1 MRAIVL
7 RERSTTPPVSSVVE
21 VVDDWPEPGE
31 PGPGQA
37 RIAVECSALNHMDLW
52 VARGVPGLDLTY
64 PRISGVD
71 ACGRV
76 LDVGPDVDED
86 WVGRRVTFNA
96 ACALPAPPT
105 PDWPAV
111 GEPDLELIGEHHHGA
126 HRERLLL
133 PVANLADV
141 GDLDPAR
148 AAASGVV
155 FVTAYSMMITR
166 AGLRP
171 GSPVL
176 LTGIGGGV
184 ATAALSLA
192 RWMACPI
199 AVTSRR
205 EEKLDLARKLG
216 ADLTLLDEGQK
227 WGREVQAWTGG
238 RGVDVVV
245 DTVGEAVFAEA
256 VKSLAPG
263 GAYVTAGATSGRF
276 GQADLSRLFWHR
288 LRWIGSTMGTQAEF
302 REVMALLRAGRVE
315 PVVDSVLPWSEA
327 PRAWDRLEAA
337 EQMGKIVLD
346 WRT

>member
-1 MRAIVL
+1 MRAVIL
-7 RERSTTPPVSSVVE
+7 RERATAPPVSAVVE
-21 VVDDWPEPGE
+21 VVDDWPEPVD
-31 PGPGQA
+31 PGPGQV
-37 RIAVECSALNHMDLW
+37 RVGVECSALNHMDLW

-76 LDVGPDVDED
+76 EAVGPGVDEA
-86 WVGRRVTFNA
+86 WRGRRVTFNA
-96 ACALPAPPT
+96 AFPRPDEPR
-105 PDWPAV
+105 PDWPEVA
-111 GEPDLELIGEHHHGA
+111 EPELELIGEHHHGA

-133 PVANLADV
+133 PVDNLADV
-141 GDLDPAR
+141 GDTDPVV

-155 FVTAYSMMITR
+155 FVTAYSMLLAR
-166 AGLRP
+166 AELRP

-184 ATAALSLA
+184 ATAALSIA

-205 EEKLDLARKLG
+205 PDKLQRARELG
-216 ADLTLLDEGQK
+216 ADLAILDEGQK
-227 WGREVQAWTGG
+227 WAREVHAWTGG

-256 VKSLAPG
+256 VKCLAPG
-263 GAYVTAGATSGRF
+263 GAFVTAGATSGRF
-276 GQADLSRLFWHR
+276 AKADLARLFWHR
-288 LRWIGSTMGTQAEF
+288 LRWIGSTMGNQEEF
-302 REVMALLRAGRVE
+302 GEVMALLRAGRVE

-337 EQMGKIVLD
+337 DQMGKIVLD